1 MKSVLSISVAILIL
15 LNACQ
20 SNQSS
25 KPIAQDVS
33 SGHKVIVAEVIQV
46 SEYTYLKVT
55 ENRTERWLATPPI
68 KAEKGETYYYEG
80 GFEMTNFK
88 SKELDKT
95 FESIIFLEGI
105 SSTPIGAGHTEAMV
119 SPGSATPKEGKK
131 EIIVTPAAGAVTI
144 AELYSKKANYSGKV
158 VKVTAEVTKFSPE
171 IMNINWIHLQDGTES
186 DGKFDLTVT
195 SPEIVKVGDVITIE
209 GKITLDKDLGYGYF
223 YEVLLE
229 DAKIVK

>member
-1 MKSVLSISVAILIL
+1 MKSISSLAVIVFF

-25 KPIAQDVS
+25 KPINEAPS
-33 SGHKVIVAEVIQV
+33 SGHKVVVSEVIQV

-68 KAEKGETYYYEG
+68 KAEKGETYYYDG
-80 GFEMTNFK
+80 GFEMKNFK

-95 FESIIFLEGI
+95 FESIIFLEAI

-131 EIIVTPAAGAVTI
+131 EINVTPAEGAVSI
-144 AELYSKKANYSGKV
+144 AELYSKKASYSGKT

-171 IMNINWIHLQDGTES
+171 IMNTNWIHLQDGTES

-195 SPEIVKVGDVITIE
+195 SLENFEVGDVVTLE
-209 GKITLDKDLGYGYF
+209 GKITIDKDLGYGYF
-223 YEVLLE
+223 YEILLE